1 HTFYVNREDQREY
14 RNQKGY
20 VYMLLNKNT
29 KMGSPIIHEL
39 KKQASFFLKE
49 KIKTARLAL
58 TDVTPVQQLT
68 EEITNGDPWA
78 PEARTMGAISR
89 AAFEVDE
96 LMKFDRKTW
105 RVCYKAL
112 LLLEHL
118 LTHGPLR
125 IAEEFQCDRHV
136 VKEMGSFQFV
146 DDKGFNWGLRVRNL
160 STRILKLL
168 EDGQFRKDERART
181 RKITRDIQGF
191 GSFSKRPSSDNNES
205 FSDDGSLKGMGY
217 RTYWRGNSYYSDGCG
232 EENELAASKEKLLG
246 EETTQENQHF
256 HEDISPTK
264 ILDKG

>member
-1 HTFYVNREDQREY
+1 MEASFLLLEREDQDC
-14 RNQKGY
+14 
-20 VYMLLNKNT
+20 
-29 KMGSPIIHEL
+29 
-39 KKQASFFLKE
+39 SFG
-49 KIKTARLAL
+49 TNRCY
-58 TDVTPVQQLT
+58 TSTT
-68 EEITNGDPWA
+68 ITNGDPWA
-78 PEARTMGAISR
+78 PEARTMGVISR

-96 LMKFDRKTW
+96 YYRIVDILHKRLMKFDRKAW

-125 IAEEFQCDRHV
+125 IAEEFQCDRDV
-136 VKEMGSFQFV
+136 VKEMESFQFV

-168 EDGQFRKDERART
+168 EDGQFLKDERART

-191 GSFSKRPSSDNNES
+191 GSFSKRPSSDNKES
-205 FSDDGSLKGMGY
+205 FTDDGTLKGMGF
-217 RTYWRGNSYYSDGCG
+217 RTYWRRNSYYSDGCG

-256 HEDISPTK
+256 HEDIISPAK
-264 ILDKG
+264 ILDKGCAVEDHPFCAGDHHIRASLLST